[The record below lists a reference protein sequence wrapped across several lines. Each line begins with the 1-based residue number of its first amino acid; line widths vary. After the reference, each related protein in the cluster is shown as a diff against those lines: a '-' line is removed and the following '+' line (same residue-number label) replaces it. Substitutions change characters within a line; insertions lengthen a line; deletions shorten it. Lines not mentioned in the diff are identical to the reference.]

1 MLNQIILFSIR
12 NKLIVGLFTLAL
24 IIWGAWSVTQLP
36 IDAVPDITNNQ
47 VQVITTSPALAA
59 QDIERLVTF
68 PIEIGLANIPG
79 LIELRS
85 FSRFG
90 LSIVTVVFK
99 DEVDIY
105 WARQQIAER
114 LQNVNAQIPPGVG
127 TPTMAPVTTGLGEIF
142 QYTVVAKKGYEQQYP
157 LTELRTIQ
165 DWIIRRQLLGTPGVA
180 DVSGFGGLVKQYK
193 IAVDPDKLRSVN
205 LTITDLFDALQRN
218 NRNTGGAYIDKKPNA
233 YFIRSDGLLKGAAD
247 IENVVVKLN
256 QSGLPVRIRDVA
268 AVQIGSAV
276 RYGAVTR
283 NGQGEVVGAL
293 VMMLKGEN
301 SSQVI
306 KAVKEKIAD
315 IRKTLPQGVDIIP
328 FLDRTKMVDSAIGTV
343 TRNLAEGALI
353 VIFVLV
359 LVLGEWRAGFVV
371 ASVIPLALLFAIAL
385 MNVFGVSGNLMSLG
399 AIDFGLI
406 VDGAVIIVE
415 ATLHHMLLRNR
426 DRTLSQAEM
435 DEEVF
440 ESASRIRSSA
450 AFGEIIILIVY
461 LPILALAGVEGKM
474 FRPMALTVAFA
485 ILGAFILSI
494 TYVPMVSALLLSKTI
509 QHKNTLSDRFMRWLH
524 RKYEPLLLRAL
535 RFRLPVLGVA
545 LALLAIS
552 VVLFNQMGG
561 EFLPTLDEGDFA
573 VETRVL
579 TGSSL
584 SQSADATTKAQQILL
599 KQFPEVEQVI
609 GKSGSGEI
617 PTDPM
622 PIEASDLMVILKPK
636 SDWTSAGSRDELAEK
651 MAEALSV
658 IPGVAFGFQQPVQM
672 RFNELMTGARQDVA
686 LKIYGEDLG
695 ELTRQAEKVAALIRR
710 IDGAKDLYVEQV
722 EGLSQILVK
731 LDRNLIA
738 KYGLNVDDINRTVNT
753 AFAGQTT
760 GQVFEGERRFDL
772 VVRLAAGKRQSIED
786 VRNLYIATP
795 TGPSSPGQQLPLS
808 QLAEVTMEQA
818 HNQIQRDNTRRR
830 ITLGFNV
837 RGRDVESII
846 TELQTNV
853 ARQIKLPPGYSIT
866 YGGQFEN
873 LVEAK
878 KRLSIA
884 VPIALA
890 LIFALLFFTFHSV
903 RQSLLIFTAIP
914 MAAIGGVFALLLRGM
929 PFSISAGVG
938 FIALFGVAVLNGI
951 VLIAEF
957 NRLRH
962 EEGLTDLGEIIR
974 RGTEVRLRPVIM
986 TALVASLG
994 FIPMAI
1000 STSGGAEVQKPLAT
1014 VVIGGLITATLLT
1027 LFVLP
1032 ILYTYFEKG
1041 LERPG
1046 SGKRLGTTTA
1056 QRTAMLVLGLLTA
1069 SAAYAQP
1076 PTLRTLSIEQALQQA
1091 TTRNAQLQL
1100 GNLSVS
1106 QQQALRPSA
1115 FDYGRT
1121 TLSSTLGQFNS
1132 RKFDNGFT
1140 ISQIL
1145 PNPAL
1150 LRRQADLA
1158 DASIQGRQNVVAVSR
1173 NQIQYEVKSTY
1184 YQLQYLHERER
1195 LYDQQDSVLAGFV
1208 QAATLR
1214 FRTGET
1220 GSLEKATAESQLAD
1234 SRVRRAQNSASLV
1247 ATRTQLQTLLNSP
1260 DALDATARPL
1270 VKRALS
1276 VAVDSSAW
1284 TANPLVAQL
1293 RQQILVAE
1301 RSTQVERARLKPD
1314 FVLGLSTQT
1323 IIGSQLFDGNEYY
1336 YGPGHRFV
1344 SGQIGVSFPLIRG
1357 AQKARIEGAR
1367 LGEQIAQTELVTQQ
1381 RALQQQLTQAA
1392 TQYEQYRSAL
1402 IYYEQ
1407 NGLTQARLILDNA
1420 QKAFRG
1426 GDIGYVEFSLAIQ
1439 QALTIRSNYL
1449 DLLNQYNQ
1457 SVLYIEY
1464 LLGQA

>member
-1 MLNQIILFSIR
+1 M
-12 NKLIVGLFTLAL
+12 
-24 IIWGAWSVTQLP
+24 
-36 IDAVPDITNNQ
+36 
-47 VQVITTSPALAA
+47 
-59 QDIERLVTF
+59 
-68 PIEIGLANIPG
+68 IG
-79 LIELRS
+79 S
-85 FSRFG
+85 
-90 LSIVTVVFK
+90 T
-99 DEVDIY
+99 
-105 WARQQIAER
+105 
-114 LQNVNAQIPPGVG
+114 
-127 TPTMAPVTTGLGEIF
+127 
-142 QYTVVAKKGYEQQYP
+142 
-157 LTELRTIQ
+157 
-165 DWIIRRQLLGTPGVA
+165 
-180 DVSGFGGLVKQYK
+180 
-193 IAVDPDKLRSVN
+193 
-205 LTITDLFDALQRN
+205 
-218 NRNTGGAYIDKKPNA
+218 
-233 YFIRSDGLLKGAAD
+233 AD
-247 IENVVVKLN
+247 IENVVIKLN
-256 QSGLPVRIRDVA
+256 GNGLPIRIRDVA
-268 AVQIGSAV
+268 TIHIGSAV

-301 SSQVI
+301 SSKVI
-306 KAVKEKIAD
+306 KQVKEKIAD
-315 IRKTLPQGVDIIP
+315 IRKTLPEGVEIIP

-343 TRNLAEGALI
+343 TKNLAEGALI

-426 DRTLSQAEM
+426 DRTLTQSQM

-440 ESASRIRSSA
+440 ESASRIRNSA

-461 LPILALAGVEGKM
+461 LPILALSGVEGKM
-474 FRPMALTVAFA
+474 FRPMALTVGFA
-485 ILGAFILSI
+485 ILGAFILSL
-494 TYVPMVSALLLSKTI
+494 TYVPMVSALLLNKTI
-509 QHKNTLSDRFMRWLH
+509 QHRNTLSDRFMRWLH
-524 RKYEPLLLRAL
+524 RLYEPLIMKAL
-535 RFRLPVLGVA
+535 QFRLLILGVA
-545 LALLAIS
+545 VSLLVIS
-552 VVLFNQMGG
+552 VIIFNQMGG

-584 SQSADATTKAQQILL
+584 SQSTDATTKAQRVLL
-599 KQFPEVEQVI
+599 KQFPEVEQVV

-622 PIEASDLMVILKPK
+622 PIEASDLMIILKPK
-636 SDWTSAGSRDELAEK
+636 SEWTSAESRDELAEK
-651 MAEALSV
+651 MSEALSV

-686 LKIYGEDLG
+686 LKIYGDDLS
-695 ELTRQAEKVAALIRR
+695 ELTRQADKVGALIRT
-710 IDGAKDLYVEQV
+710 IDGAKDLYIEQV
-722 EGLSQILVK
+722 EGLAQILVK

-738 KYGLNVDDINRTVNT
+738 KYGLNVDDVNRTINT

-760 GQVFEGERRFDL
+760 GQVYEGERRFDL
-772 VVRLAAGKRQSIED
+772 VVRLVDEKRQSLED
-786 VRNLYIATP
+786 VQNLYIATP
-795 TGPSSPGQQLPLS
+795 TGQQLPLS
-808 QLAEVTMEQA
+808 QLAIVTMEQA
-818 HNQIQRDNTRRR
+818 PNQIQRDNTRRR

-846 TELQTNV
+846 TELQQKV
-853 ARQIKLPPGYSIT
+853 AKQIKLPVGYSIT

-878 KRLSIA
+878 RRLSIA
-884 VPIALA
+884 VPIALG

-957 NRLRH
+957 NRLRV
-962 EEGLTDLGEIIR
+962 EEGLTDFREIIR
-974 RGTEVRLRPVIM
+974 RGTEVRLRPVVM

-994 FIPMAI
+994 FIPMAL
-1000 STSGGAEVQKPLAT
+1000 SNSGGAEVQKPLAT

-1027 LFVLP
+1027 LFILP
-1032 ILYTYFEKG
+1032 ILYTYFERAPDKD
-1041 LERPG
+1041 RP
-1046 SGKRLGTTTA
+1046 SNRLLSESVKRTTIVIFLVFTA
-1056 QRTAMLVLGLLTA
+1056 GFAR
-1069 SAAYAQP
+1069 SQP
-1076 PTLRTLSIEQALQQA
+1076 PSLRMLSIEQALQEA
-1091 TTRNAQLQL
+1091 ASRNTQLQL

-1140 ISQIL
+1140 ISQVI

-1150 LRRQADLA
+1150 LRRHADLA
-1158 DASIQGRQNVVAVSR
+1158 DATIKGQQSAVAVSR
-1173 NQIQYEVKSTY
+1173 NQVQYEVKSTY
-1184 YQLQYLHERER
+1184 YELQYLHERER
-1195 LYDQQDSVLAGFV
+1195 LFDQQDSVLTGFV
-1208 QAATLR
+1208 QAANLR

-1234 SRVRRAQNSASLV
+1234 SRVRRAQNNAALAASR
-1247 ATRTQLQTLLNSP
+1247 TRLQTLLYSQNG
-1260 DALDATARPL
+1260 LDVLATPL
-1270 VKRALS
+1270 AKRELT
-1276 VAVDSSAW
+1276 VLLDTSAT
-1284 TANPLVAQL
+1284 TANPLLAQL
-1293 RQQILVAE
+1293 RQQIVVAQQS
-1301 RSTQVERARLKPD
+1301 RRVEQARLKPD

-1323 IIGSQLFDGNEYY
+1323 IIGSQLFNGVETY

-1344 SGQIGVSFPLIRG
+1344 SGQIGVSFPLI
-1357 AQKARIEGAR
+1357 AKPQKARIEAAR
-1367 LGEQIAQTELVTQQ
+1367 LGEQIAQTELVSQQ
-1381 RALQQQLTQAA
+1381 RAIQQQLSQAA
-1392 TQYEQYRSAL
+1392 AQYEQYRSAL
-1402 IYYEQ
+1402 TYYEQ
-1407 NGLTQARLILDNA
+1407 NGLSQARLILDNA
-1420 QKAFRG
+1420 RKAFSG

-1439 QALTIRSNYL
+1439 QSLTIRSSYL

-1457 SVLYIEY
+1457 SVLYLEY
-1464 LLGQA
+1464 LLGQP